1 MRSLFLCSAVIYL
14 SVEEKGMVQMTFNQ
28 SAGYGLIW

>member
-1 MRSLFLCSAVIYL
+1 MRSLFFVQQLFPFL
-14 SVEEKGMVQMTFNQ
+14 LKKKGMVQMTFNQ